1 MKLIALFITIFAC
14 FNLSAQEIESSLQES
29 LNSSL
34 SREKSTI
41 DNFEANV
48 NLAQNAVQ
56 LKWETTSNSTTNQYI
71 IEKSIDKNNWQ
82 LVASVFGAAHKSHEM
97 EFVHLDF
104 TPFESLSYYR
114 LVQKDKD
121 GKELFSNIVPVKY
134 YTSEYNTAGINL
146 YPIVSEENAV
156 INIAFED
163 VFEKEILIVIRDS
176 KGDEFYSKVIINI
189 EDETL
194 VAVPL
199 ENDVP
204 KGDYFITATSENQIY
219 SQNIVIR

>member
-1 MKLIALFITIFAC
+1 MKTFALFITIFAC
-14 FNLSAQEIESSLQES
+14 FNLSAQENESSLQES
-29 LNSSL
+29 LSKSL
-34 SREKSTI
+34 NKEKSKV

-56 LKWETTSNSTTNQYI
+56 LKWETSPNNSTAQYI
-71 IEKSIDKNNWQ
+71 IEKSTDKNTWQ
-82 LVASVFGAAHKSHEM
+82 LVASVFGAEHKSHEM

-104 TPFESLSYYR
+104 KPFENLSYYR
-114 LVQKDKD
+114 LIQKDKD
-121 GKELFSNIVPVKY
+121 GKELSSNIVPVKY

-146 YPIVSEENAV
+146 YPVVSENDTV

-163 VFEKEILIVIRDS
+163 VFEKEILLVIRDN
-176 KGDEFYSKVIINI
+176 KGNEFYSKVIINI

-204 KGDYFITATSENQIY
+204 KGDYLITATSENQIY